1 MDRGQPLLLL
11 GDLTELLGPEGRRD
25 GVNVDSPVGPRG
37 VVSIAA
43 VLGAPL
49 GPWSR
54 WGMMEAEVGAGL
66 LGEDVVWGLEGEAL
80 PRRGGGRASLLSMG
94 TSDFFRRGVMMR
106 GWGQGSLMFLT
117 A

>member
-1 MDRGQPLLLL
+1 MSVG
-11 GDLTELLGPEGRRD
+11 
-25 GVNVDSPVGPRG
+25 SPVGAPR

-49 GPWSR
+49 GPLSKWST
-54 WGMMEAEVGAGL
+54 MEAEVGAGL
-66 LGEDVVWGLEGEAL
+66 PGEDVVWGLKGEAL
-80 PRRGGGRASLLSMG
+80 QRRGGGRARLVSMG

-106 GWGQGSLMFLT
+106 GWGRGSLMFLT